1 MSIDCG
7 ITLFAIGGTHDYGK
21 RVAQHL
27 DLIPGAHDE
36 CAFEDVST
44 RSVRSSRCAVK
55 TSS

>member
-7 ITLFAIGGTHDYGK
+7 LTLFAIGGTHDYGK

-27 DLIPGAHDE
+27 DLIPGAHQKR
-36 CAFEDVST
+36 AFKDGEHKI
-44 RSVRSSRCAVK
+44 RSLVEVRVK

>member
-1 MSIDCG
+1 MSMHCG
-7 ITLFAIGGTHDYGK
+7 LTLFAIGGTHDYRN